1 MNRSTLRHSLTR
13 PLPALVA
20 CALLLSACGSG
31 DPDTAAT
38 GESAGGAADADA
50 CAGLEGENLTL
61 VVPYS
66 PGGGYDSYARLI
78 APTLGDK
85 IGATV
90 VVKNKPGAGGLLALN
105 ELLTADA
112 DGTSF
117 AIMNGIGAG
126 GASLAGAEGASFK
139 LDELSY
145 IGRVAGDA
153 QMIVSA
159 GDSQYKTW
167 EDVEAASGFK
177 FGSTGPGASD
187 FVTPSLLI
195 SVFDLDAKLVTGF
208 EGSSEVELALLQ
220 GSVDG
225 MSGQLDSR
233 QAGLESGDQQALVTF
248 DRERPDIAPDA
259 PTILELDI
267 DEDQKALL
275 EAHLNLLD
283 VGRPLVGPPD
293 MDADALECLRGALA
307 ETVEDPTLVARAA
320 EAKRPFNY
328 LSGEELDE
336 AITGLLD
343 APEEYVSVLT
353 KSFAES
359 S

>member
-1 MNRSTLRHSLTR
+1 MKLRPSLVR
-13 PLPALVA
+13 PLPALMACVLLITA
-20 CALLLSACGSG
+20 CAS
-31 DPDTAAT
+31 DDTDTAAPA
-38 GESAGGAADADA
+38 ESAGGGADADA
-50 CAGLEGENLTL
+50 CAGLEGENVTL

-66 PGGGYDSYARLI
+66 PGGGYDSYARQI
-78 APTLGDK
+78 APTLGEK

-90 VVKNKPGAGGLLALN
+90 VVENKPGAGGLLAIN
-105 ELLTADA
+105 QLLTADA
-112 DGTSF
+112 DGTSI
-117 AIMNGIGAG
+117 AIMNGIGTG
-126 GASLAGAEGASFK
+126 GASIAGAEGAKFK

-159 GDSQYKTW
+159 GNGEYKTW
-167 EDVEAASGFK
+167 EDVQAASGFK

-195 SVFDLDAKLVTGF
+195 SVFGLDAELVTGF

-233 QAGLESGDQQALVTF
+233 QAALVSGDQQALVTF

-267 DEDQKALL
+267 DDDQKALL

-293 MDADALECLRGALA
+293 MDEAALECLRGGLA
-307 ETVEDPTLVARAA
+307 ETVEDPELVAQA
-320 EAKRPFNY
+320 EKAKRPFNY

-343 APEEYVSVLT
+343 APEEYVTVLT
-353 KSFAES
+353 ESFAES

>member
-1 MNRSTLRHSLTR
+1 MKRTTARTALSR

-20 CALLLSACGSG
+20 CALLLSACGS
-31 DPDTAAT
+31 DEPDTAAAPE
-38 GESAGGAADADA
+38 GGGDAGADA
-50 CAGLEGENLTL
+50 CASLEGEDVTL

-66 PGGGYDSYARLI
+66 PGGGYDSYARQI
-78 APTLGDK
+78 APTLGEK

-90 VVKNKPGAGGLLALN
+90 VVQNKPGAGGLLALN

-112 DGTSF
+112 DGTTI

-126 GASLAGAEGASFK
+126 GASLAEAEGAAFE
-139 LDELSY
+139 LDQLSY

-153 QMIVSA
+153 QMIVAA
-159 GDSQYKTW
+159 GDGPYQNW
-167 EDVEAASGFK
+167 EDVQAAEDFT

-195 SVFDLDAKLVTGF
+195 NVFGLDAELVTGF
-208 EGSSEVELALLQ
+208 DGSSEVELALLQ

-233 QAGLESGDQQALVTF
+233 QAAIESGDQTALVTF
-248 DRERPDIAPDA
+248 DRERAEIAPDT
-259 PTILELDI
+259 PTVLELDL
-267 DEDQKALL
+267 DEEQQQLV

-283 VGRPLVGPPD
+283 VGRPIVGPPD
-293 MDADALECLRGALA
+293 MDEDALTCLREGLA
-307 ETVEDPTLVARAA
+307 ATVEDPALVAQS
-320 EAKRPFNY
+320 EENGRPFNY
-328 LSGEELDE
+328 MSGEELDQV
-336 AITGLLD
+336 IDGLLE
-343 APEEYVSVLT
+343 APEEYVTVL
-353 KSFAES
+353 KESFAAS

>member
-1 MNRSTLRHSLTR
+1 MKLRPRLVR

-20 CALLLSACGSG
+20 CALLLTACAS
-31 DPDTAAT
+31 DDTDTAAPAET
-38 GESAGGAADADA
+38 TRADADA
-50 CAGLEGENLTL
+50 CTGLEGEIVTL

-66 PGGGYDSYARLI
+66 PGGGYDSYARQV
-78 APTLGDK
+78 APTLGEK

-90 VVKNKPGAGGLLALN
+90 VVENKPGAGGLLAIN
-105 ELLTADA
+105 ELLAADA
-112 DGTSF
+112 DGTRI
-117 AIMNGIGAG
+117 AIMNGIGTG
-126 GASLAGAEGASFK
+126 GASIAGAEGAKFE
-139 LDELSY
+139 LDQLSY

-159 GDSQYKTW
+159 GDGQYKTW
-167 EDVEAASGFK
+167 EDVQAASGFK

-195 SVFDLDAKLVTGF
+195 SVFDLDAKLVTGY

-233 QAGLESGDQQALVTF
+233 QAALDSGDQTALVTF
-248 DRERPDIAPDA
+248 DRERPEIAPNT
-259 PTILELDI
+259 PTVLELEL
-267 DEDQKALL
+267 DEDQKVLI

-293 MDADALECLRGALA
+293 MDEAALECLRGALA
-307 ETVEDPTLVARAA
+307 ETVEDPELVAQAE

-343 APEEYVSVLT
+343 APKEYVTVLT
-353 KSFAES
+353 ESFAES

>member
-1 MNRSTLRHSLTR
+1 MKLRPSLVR

-20 CALLLSACGSG
+20 CALLLTACGS
-31 DPDTAAT
+31 DDTDVAAPA
-38 GESAGGAADADA
+38 ESAGADADA
-50 CAGLEGENLTL
+50 CAGLDGENVTL

-78 APTLGDK
+78 APTLGEK

-90 VVKNKPGAGGLLALN
+90 VVENKPGAGGLLALN
-105 ELLTADA
+105 ELLTAEA
-112 DGTSF
+112 DGTTM

-126 GASLAGAEGASFK
+126 GASLAGAEGASFE

-159 GDSQYKTW
+159 GGGEYETW

-195 SVFDLDAKLVTGF
+195 SVFDLDAELVTGF

-233 QAGLESGDQQALVTF
+233 QAALESGDQQALVTF
-248 DRERPDIAPDA
+248 DRERPDIASDV
-259 PTILELDI
+259 PTVLELDI
-267 DEDQKALL
+267 DEEQKALL
-275 EAHLNLLD
+275 EAHLDLLD

-293 MDADALECLRGALA
+293 MDEAALECLRGALA
-307 ETVEDPTLVARAA
+307 ETVEDPELVAEA
-320 EAKRPFNY
+320 EKAERPFNY

-343 APEEYVSVLT
+343 APEEYVTVLT
-353 KSFAES
+353 ESFAES

>member
-1 MNRSTLRHSLTR
+1 MRSTGSRRLRSH
-13 PLPALVA
+13 PLPVLVA
-20 CALLLSACGSG
+20 SALLLAACGS
-31 DPDTAAT
+31 DSTESD
-38 GESAGGAADADA
+38 SAGAGEADAQA
-50 CAGLEGENLTL
+50 CGNLEGENISL

-66 PGGGYDSYARLI
+66 PGGGYDTYARLI
-78 APTLGDK
+78 APTLGEK

-90 VVKNKPGAGGLLALN
+90 VVENQPGAGGLLALN
-105 ELLTADA
+105 NLLTADA
-112 DGTSF
+112 DGTTI

-126 GASLAGAEGASFK
+126 GASIAEAEGASFA

-145 IGRVAGDA
+145 VGRVAGDS

-159 GDSQYKTW
+159 GGGPYETW
-167 EDVEAASGFK
+167 DDVLAADGFR

-195 SVFDLDAKLVTGF
+195 AVFGLDAELITGF

-220 GSVDG
+220 GSVDA

-233 QAGLESGDQQALVTF
+233 RAALENGDQQALVTF

-259 PTILELDI
+259 PTVLELEMD
-267 DEDQKALL
+267 DEQEALI

-293 MDADALECLRGALA
+293 MEPAALECLRGALA
-307 ETVEDPTLVARAA
+307 ETVEDPELVAEA
-320 EAKRPFNY
+320 EGSERPFNY
-328 LSGEELDE
+328 LSGEELDL
-336 AITGLLD
+336 AIQGLLD
-343 APEEYVSVLT
+343 APPDYVAVL
-353 KSFAES
+353 KESFAS
-359 S
+359 SS

>member
-1 MNRSTLRHSLTR
+1 MKRTTSRHCLAR

-20 CALLLSACGSG
+20 CALLLTACGS
-31 DPDTAAT
+31 DEPDTAAS
-38 GESAGGAADADA
+38 ENSGGADADV
-50 CAGLEGENLTL
+50 CAGLEGENITL

-66 PGGGYDSYARLI
+66 PGGGYDSYARQI
-78 APTLGDK
+78 APTLGEK

-90 VVKNKPGAGGLLALN
+90 VVENRPGAGGLLAIN

-112 DGTSF
+112 DGTTI
-117 AIMNGIGAG
+117 AIMNGIGTG
-126 GASLAGAEGASFK
+126 GAALAGAEGASFE
-139 LDELSY
+139 LDQLSY

-153 QMIVSA
+153 QMIVTA
-159 GDSQYKTW
+159 GDGEFETW
-167 EDVEAASGFK
+167 DDVQSASGFR

-195 SVFDLDAKLVTGF
+195 SVFDLDAEVVTGF

-233 QAGLESGDQQALVTF
+233 QAGLESGDQRALVTF
-248 DRERPDIAPDA
+248 DRERAELAPDA
-259 PTILELDI
+259 PTALELDL
-267 DEDQKALL
+267 DEDQEALI

-283 VGRPLVGPPD
+283 IGRPLVGPPD
-293 MDADALECLRGALA
+293 MDADALECLRGGLA
-307 ETVEDPTLVARAA
+307 ATVEDPELIEQA
-320 EAKRPFNY
+320 EAAKRPFNY

-336 AITGLLD
+336 AITGLQD
-343 APEEYVSVLT
+343 APEDYVTVLRE
-353 KSFAES
+353 SFATAS
-359 S
+359 